1 MNTLSSV
8 SQEEILLPVYIEQEM
23 NRDWSS
29 FIEQPFILQSWH
41 YSPPNRPLYPVSQ
54 RKFLTLDRYNGL
66 GGGKPCLSFLNTW
79 PSVSNEEILLPPLI
93 SDDETVLPPLI
104 SDDEIVLSAF
114 VEQEFLI
121 PDDAECGISFESPNC
136 RTSCGH
142 YFCRADITIWLE
154 QQKNEYK
161 KMTCPTCRAEITRV
175 FVAKNK

>member
-1 MNTLSSV
+1 MDNIENNIENNYIINYIYNYNDLHLPIYNLPPTNTNININININILETLRTIYNRNPN
-8 SQEEILLPVYIEQEM
+8 QEILLPT
-23 NRDWSS
+23 
-29 FIEQPFILQSWH
+29 FIEQQ
-41 YSPPNRPLYPVSQ
+41 
-54 RKFLTLDRYNGL
+54 
-66 GGGKPCLSFLNTW
+66 
-79 PSVSNEEILLPPLI
+79 
-93 SDDETVLPPLI
+93 
-104 SDDEIVLSAF
+104 IV
-114 VEQEFLI
+114 I